1 MFKKTLLAATLAA
14 TAASATAGSISVS
27 GTAYKVGN
35 EYLGAYTGS
44 ALSGDLEA
52 GTIGIQYRAGIAL
65 GVNNTLKFD
74 FAGGAIASD
83 TGLKLQVIDNTVADP
98 LDAAVQTDID
108 NAVAAVANA
117 TGNTQAELDVELAAA
132 KAAAIEVI
140 NATTTATNATAA
152 IAAINALT
160 IAPGVAGD
168 AKAAVAAANEIVI
181 GDVGAAV
188 ADLVDFGEDAN
199 GDYEW
204 VLFKLTTAT
213 AADAVLVFNDTDGD
227 HAANVVTKFTKAT
240 IGAGDLTVG
249 LPEAK
254 DDTGTVLAAPVAE
267 AKTLVTTENQF
278 ALTATAVTDTIDV
291 EQDRLFFSD
300 AIGDD
305 VTTDF
310 VFDITVDGTIDLGI
324 DHTTAEFAMEL
335 TGNFT
340 GVEQADYTET
350 DIVGTNDTAVFDAD
364 NMVEGVGISDATVAI
379 TVDGDTNL
387 ATRTVKASMMIT
399 PTEADTN
406 AFYLLGSS
414 SAGANA
420 FIWDLNG
427 SEITFPYAPIGYDHV
442 TTNFELANSGDQ
454 TGDVLITAF
463 TREGVA
469 YSGTLVGKAE
479 AESLTKISEAEVYD
493 ALMLTEGTSLSVTFS
508 TTAPDADIK
517 ISGYSNLAS
526 GGRMALLSDAYE
538 GEKASCTGTIA
549 GGNGT
554 ITCN

>member
-1 MFKKTLLAATLAA
+1 MFKKTLMAAALAAA
-14 TAASATAGSISVS
+14 TGSAFAGDITVS

-35 EYLGAYTGS
+35 EYLNAYTGT
-44 ALSGDLEA
+44 ALEGDLSA
-52 GTIGIQYRAGIAL
+52 ANIGIKYEAGIAL
-65 GVNNTLKFD
+65 GVNNTLKFV
-74 FAGGAIASD
+74 FEGGAIEAD
-83 TGLKLQVIDNTVADP
+83 TGLKLQKRTVTANAYGNDGLAVSDNATI
-98 LDAAVQTDID
+98 QGDID
-108 NAVAAVANA
+108 TAVGLVANA

-132 KAAAIEVI
+132 KAAATGVIE
-140 NATTTATNATAA
+140 AA
-152 IAAINALT
+152 EAADLLVDASAYKSALAALT
-160 IAPGVAGD
+160 ITPGVAGD
-168 AKAAVAAANEIVI
+168 AKALVAALNTQINDFAIS
-181 GDVGAAV
+181 DV

-204 VLFKLTTAT
+204 VLFKLTSATLVADDLFFNLVDTTTDTA
-213 AADAVLVFNDTDGD
+213 D
-227 HAANVVTKFTKAT
+227 VVTTFTKAT

-254 DDTGTVLAAPVAE
+254 DDTGADLSAPIAGS
-267 AKTLVTTENQF
+267 KTLVTTANQF
-278 ALTATAVTDTIDV
+278 DLTATAVTDTIDV

-310 VFDITVDGTIDLGI
+310 VFDVTVDGTIDLGI
-324 DHTTAEFAMEL
+324 DHTTAAFAMEL
-335 TGNFT
+335 TGSFT
-340 GVEQADYTET
+340 GVEQADYVET
-350 DIVGTNDTAVFDAD
+350 DLVGTNDTAVFDAD

-399 PTEADTN
+399 PTEADTD

-427 SEITFPYAPIGYDHV
+427 SEITFPYAPIGYDHI

-479 AESLTKISEAEVYD
+479 AESLTKIGEAEVYD
-493 ALMLTEGTSLSVTFS
+493 ALMLPEGTSLSVTFS

-517 ISGYSNLAS
+517 ITGYSNLAS

-538 GEKASCTGTIA
+538 GEI
-549 GGNGT
+549 NP
-554 ITCN
+554 